1 MDELKL
7 KLSTK
12 FMRGIVANLISKAI
26 SNKLGY
32 NIDVL
37 INEIALKTEDGK
49 IKIHLD
55 VDGEVTNDEFKNI
68 IKSIGL
74 D

>member
-12 FMRGIVANLISKAI
+12 FMKGILAKLISKAV
-26 SNKLGY
+26 SKKFGY
-32 NIDVL
+32 NIDIQ
-37 INEIALKTEDGK
+37 INEIALKTEEGK
-49 IKIHLD
+49 IKIHVD
-55 VDGEVTNDEFKNI
+55 ADGEVTNEEFKNI
-68 IKSIGL
+68 IKSVGL